1 MQNGSCGGR
10 PPPIAPGLHPLGYSL
25 YPPLYLPRR
34 LGPGGL
40 RERSPPGTAK
50 GPRREERSPLARP
63 GDQPTEGR
71 GRAGRGRG
79 RPGGSRRGFGA
90 EGPGGSPPWRGGR
103 AVRPT
108 RSSPRAS
115 RRTEGRSRPSR
126 PEGVAR
132 RAGGRGRRAIADA
145 QGDDVPPHTFD
156 VPPGGPLGPRTEHR
170 DPAMGLG
177 RRSLS
182 SSLSG
187 PLPCRYWQFGRQP
200 MQGGRCEM
208 NTL

>member
-108 RSSPRAS
+108 RSRPRAS
-115 RRTEGRSRPSR
+115 PRTECRSRPSR
-126 PEGVAR
+126 PRSFVCKHLRGKSWWIPQSHR
-132 RAGGRGRRAIADA
+132 GGDMS
-145 QGDDVPPHTFD
+145 VTHTLWD
-156 VPPGGPLGPRTEHR
+156 CGTPSRTT
-170 DPAMGLG
+170 AYICFG
-177 RRSLS
+177 
-182 SSLSG
+182 
-187 PLPCRYWQFGRQP
+187 QFGCLQTKLRFMYIP
-200 MQGGRCEM
+200 HS
-208 NTL
+208 

>member
-10 PPPIAPGLHPLGYSL
+10 PTPIAPGLHPLGYSL

-40 RERSPPGTAK
+40 RERSPPGTAR

-108 RSSPRAS
+108 RSCPRAS
-115 RRTEGRSRPSR
+115 PRTECRSRPSR
-126 PEGVAR
+126 PRRGRSEASGGPGRRRSDGRRQSPIGQGQRSRGPGGHGGEATPLAAGRSPGASAVRSQRPPLRGPGAEGGSR
-132 RAGGRGRRAIADA
+132 CAGGRCAAA
-145 QGDDVPPHTFD
+145 Y
-156 VPPGGPLGPRTEHR
+156 L
-170 DPAMGLG
+170 
-177 RRSLS
+177 
-182 SSLSG
+182 
-187 PLPCRYWQFGRQP
+187 
-200 MQGGRCEM
+200 
-208 NTL
+208 